1 MSATVPASAFRNAL
15 ESVRWAAETR
25 QSIPALTCVLIE
37 AAGHALSLTCT
48 DLDARATYTLTSETD
63 AGNWRAAVPVSAV
76 RKAVTGEGALTIAP
90 AGAAVR
96 FELDGR
102 ATMIPMPDDD
112 SALDVMPL
120 SRDFNGAAL
129 EFEACDVAQFAA
141 RTLFA
146 ISTEET
152 RYYLNGV
159 YLHRPNPERM
169 PEGFRAVSTDG
180 HRLALL
186 DVAPRAVSGEWRETI
201 IPRRLVSA
209 LGKVAGAKEAGPV
222 LIEQPAAGLGLRIT
236 CGALTVVAKE
246 IDGTFPDYARCV
258 PGYRQGDDEIATV
271 TMTGRDLARAVAD
284 MGSKRDPWMVAVDV
298 APGLPVRFYGCATAA
313 GASADVNATGAA
325 AGKPVQVGFNAQY
338 MREAAKALGAG
349 PVTIMMD
356 GEGSPA
362 LMIAE
367 DGYRIVQMP
376 HRVAKV
382 PARREAVQAVPAV
395 VAPVVEDAAPVAQV
409 GPEMERAAMGAQL
422 VHHAAPVCP
431 LDLQG
436 YDGEANPDAE
446 PVRYDVSFLEKV
458 PERVLDRVRVA
469 LDDLQMVAEA
479 MAHVRRTLG
488 ARYVAESW
496 EATFRHRVASSL
508 EMIERFRVLA
518 PCNDVDAEMVLRA
531 LGGLP
536 DVALTPAELD
546 YFRPRV
552 TEEEPEPVD
561 LLRLQAF
568 AVRHGMQP
576 GDIGGPLTVLS
587 SRYLA
592 RRDRMVQ
599 AVETFRASTVEELCN
614 AQNPE
619 TYATCG
625 TLVPADVGSGP
636 ARYES
641 PAAPEN
647 GTFAAF
653 MRETFGARWT
663 IGRKRRGS
671 DRVWITKRQ
680 YDAARQAWE
689 ARQATQLRRAP
700 NVVVLADWANRSI
713 SNDSAIVVVRE
724 ATREGPLKAG

>member
-1 MSATVPASAFRNAL
+1 MSATVSASAFRNAL
-15 ESVRWAAETR
+15 DSVRWAAETR

-48 DLDARATYTLTSETD
+48 DLDVRATYTVTSETD
-63 AGNWRAAVPVSAV
+63 AGSWRAAVPVSAV

-102 ATMIPMPDDD
+102 ASMIPTPDDD

-129 EFEACDVAQFAA
+129 EFEACDVAQLAA

-159 YLHRPNPERM
+159 YLHRPNLERM

-186 DVAPRAVSGEWRETI
+186 DVAPRAVRGEWRESI
-201 IPRRLVSA
+201 IPRCLVSA
-209 LGKVAGAKEAGPV
+209 LGKVAGVKDAGPV

-236 CGALTVVAKE
+236 SGALTVVAKE

-284 MGSKRDPWMVAVDV
+284 MGSKRDPWTVALDV
-298 APGLPVRFYGCATAA
+298 APGLPVRLYGCATAA
-313 GASADVNATGAA
+313 GASADVNAPGTA

-382 PARREAVQAVPAV
+382 PARREAVKAVEPV
-395 VAPVVEDAAPVAQV
+395 VAPAVEDAAPVAQV
-409 GPEMERAAMGAQL
+409 EPMEDAARATMGAQL

-436 YDGEANPDAE
+436 YDGEANPDAGTAE
-446 PVRYDVSFLEKV
+446 AIALAKVPQWVLEKV
-458 PERVLDRVRVA
+458 RAALVTLQDVADRMQH
-469 LDDLQMVAEA
+469 L
-479 MAHVRRTLG
+479 RRKLG
-488 ARYVAESW
+488 TRYVAEAW
-496 EATFRHRVASSL
+496 ESTFERECASPL
-508 EMIERFRVLA
+508 AFLARFRASALKER
-518 PCNDVDAEMVLRA
+518 VDAEAALRA
-531 LGGLP
+531 LGGVP

-568 AVRHGMQP
+568 AARHGMEP
-576 GDIGGPLTVLS
+576 GDVAGPLSVLS

-592 RRDRMVQ
+592 RRDRMAQ
-599 AVETFRASTVEELCN
+599 AVETFRAATLEELCA
-614 AQNPE
+614 AQHPE

-625 TLVPADVGSGP
+625 TLVPSGDGSGP
-636 ARYES
+636 VRFEQA
-641 PAAPEN
+641 
-647 GTFAAF
+647 
-653 MRETFGARWT
+653 
-663 IGRKRRGS
+663 
-671 DRVWITKRQ
+671 
-680 YDAARQAWE
+680 AARE
-689 ARQATQLRRAP
+689 ARKADQIQRAP
-700 NVVVLADWANRSI
+700 NVVVLADWANRRI
-713 SNDSAIVVVRE
+713 GYDSGAAVMSG
-724 ATREGPLKAG
+724 TCREGPLKAG